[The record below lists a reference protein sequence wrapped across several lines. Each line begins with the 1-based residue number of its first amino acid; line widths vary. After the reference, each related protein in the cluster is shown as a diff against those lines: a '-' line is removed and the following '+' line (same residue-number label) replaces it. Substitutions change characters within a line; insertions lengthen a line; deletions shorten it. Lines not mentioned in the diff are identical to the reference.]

1 MVVMNG
7 RPMKRLKRRVTA
19 DLNDFLTFPDVGNI
33 AGGSSEPFRTTVKA
47 FLSKHALLPPPSSLF
62 PHLLTWQILFRVGDL
77 TNDVGDDDSS
87 PAVVCL
93 DVIEEDVARSR
104 SVYCDQCRVVGW
116 SSNPVCA
123 KRFHFI
129 IKRDGN
135 SIGGYNK
142 PCAGCGEALHLSESR
157 CKSCNHVMTTEDVED
172 WMYHQLEDNS
182 HLLHAVIH
190 SNGYGHLLRV
200 NGREGG
206 SRLLSGNNIMNF
218 WDRLCKVIGARKI
231 SVMDVSK
238 KYGLELRLL
247 HSLTKGHPWYSEWG
261 YQFGAG
267 SFGLTQNAYKQAVEN
282 LSSLPLTIFLSQ
294 GRKPRTRLQDLISF
308 YQSLSEGEL
317 VNIRDLFVF
326 LTSSIRDARKS
337 ALGAGDNA
345 TCKKRKLCDS
355 KSKVLCAWTSNDVL
369 RVEEAMFRVLR
380 AVSGSNWVSWRAL
393 RGAVCKAGPPELLDC
408 CLKELNGK
416 QAADGMVVNARCVN
430 GSGAMEYK
438 LERGN
443 PMVNV
448 NTNENRLPCAP
459 NFPSEEHLRRDLK
472 YLYECMLNP
481 QTMLNHIPLT
491 KREVAVRSAR
501 IVLDCKQFMKEYQ
514 PERFL
519 PIPKSDAIQLLCEVD
534 IMEQSDVHSRNPPP
548 ELMILPSDATI
559 SDLKAEATRTFQD
572 VYLMFRRFQADE
584 LVGYSGLKEATQ
596 VKLLL
601 GSAEFV
607 TVRGKFLGKNALS
620 RYRMERG
627 VERWTVDCFCGAKD
641 DDGERMLACDVCGVW
656 QHTRCAGIPDLDA
669 VPARFICLRCR
680 CVSQTTNTSGN
691 CKDESVA
698 GGARGGLGK
707 SLTNAV

>member
-1 MVVMNG
+1 MVVNA
-7 RPMKRLKRRVTA
+7 RPMKRRVTA
-19 DLNDFLTFPDVGNI
+19 DLNDFLTFPDGDI
-33 AGGSSEPFRTTVKA
+33 AGSGPFRTTVKA
-47 FLSKHALLPPPSSLF
+47 FLSKHALLHPPSTLF
-62 PHLLTWQILFRVGDL
+62 PHLVTWQILFRFGDL
-77 TNDVGDDDSS
+77 TDGGGDGDDSS
-87 PAVVCL
+87 TAVVCL

-104 SVYCDQCRVVGW
+104 SPYCDQCRVVGW

-129 IKRDGN
+129 IKADGN
-135 SIGGYNK
+135 LIGCYNK
-142 PCAGCGEALHLSESR
+142 FCAGCGEALHLSESR

-172 WMYHQLEDNS
+172 WMYHQLEDTR
-182 HLLHAVIH
+182 HLLHGVIH
-190 SNGYGHLLRV
+190 ANGYGHLLRV

-206 SRLLSGNNIMNF
+206 SRVLSGSHIMDF
-218 WDRLCKVIGARKI
+218 WDRLCKVLGARKI

-247 HSLTKGHPWYSEWG
+247 HAITDGHPWYGRWD

-267 SFGLTQNAYKQAVEN
+267 SFGLTQDSYRQAVDS

-308 YQSLSEGEL
+308 YQSLSEHEL
-317 VNIRDLFVF
+317 ENIRDLFLF
-326 LTSSIRDARKS
+326 LTSSIRDAHKS
-337 ALGAGDNA
+337 GFGANA
-345 TCKKRKLCDS
+345 TCKKRKICDS
-355 KSKVLCAWTSNDVL
+355 KVFCAWTSNDIL

-393 RGAVCKAGPPELLDC
+393 RGAVCKAGPPELLDY
-408 CLKELNGK
+408 CLKVLHGK
-416 QAADGMVVNARCVN
+416 QGADGMVVNARSVS

-443 PMVNV
+443 PIVNV
-448 NTNENRLPCAP
+448 NTNEDRLPCTP
-459 NFPSEEHLRRDLK
+459 NIPSEEHLCQDLK

-481 QTMLNHIPLT
+481 QTMSKHVPLT
-491 KREVAVRSAR
+491 RREVAVDSATT
-501 IVLDCKQFMKEYQ
+501 VLDCKQFMKVYQ

-519 PIPKSDAIQLLCEVD
+519 PTPKSDAIQVLCEVD
-534 IMEQSDVHSRNPPP
+534 IMDQSDVHSRNPPP
-548 ELMILPSDATI
+548 ELLLLPSDATI
-559 SDLKAEATRTFQD
+559 SDLKAEASSTLQD

-584 LVGYSGLKEATQ
+584 VVGYGGVKESTQ
-596 VKLLL
+596 VELLL

-607 TVRGKFLGKNALS
+607 TVRGKFMGKNALS

-627 VERWTVDCFCGAKD
+627 MERWTVDCYCGAKD

-669 VPARFICLRCR
+669 VPARFICLGCR
-680 CVSQTTNTSGN
+680 CVSRTTNTSSN

-698 GGARGGLGK
+698 GVGLGK
-707 SLTNAV
+707 SLAHAA